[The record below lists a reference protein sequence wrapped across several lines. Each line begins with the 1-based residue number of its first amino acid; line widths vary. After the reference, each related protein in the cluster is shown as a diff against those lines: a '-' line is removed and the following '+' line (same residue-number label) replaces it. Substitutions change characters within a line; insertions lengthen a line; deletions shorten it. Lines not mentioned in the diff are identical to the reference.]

1 MYGGV
6 KVKTIEERARD
17 HAGQDAGVDRHRPER
32 LLQNRERQTVLYL

>member
-17 HAGQDAGVDRHRPER
+17 HAGQDAGADRHRPKR
-32 LLQNRERQTVLYL
+32 LFKNRERKTVLYL